1 MAPSSCEALNMAQT
15 HRPPSTGISL
25 GGALLA
31 LILCATP
38 ARSQGLSI
46 AWQDCRPPHGSG
58 FSGQNYGCQTNIVV
72 LPLFPAFTLAA
83 MVDSVYAMELVIDV
97 DVAAD
102 PLPAWW
108 RMDPGQCRAGG
119 WAADAS
125 LAGSCSDP
133 WGGAGVAS
141 FQGWFPNQ
149 PGNSSRHGRLLVAAA
164 VLAEQA
170 VSLDA
175 LVPYTACRVL
185 LRTNATENCEGCAT
199 PACLVFNSLLLRR
212 LPGSSVEEV
221 FLSVAES
228 PGSNFVSWQGGS
240 GADCQAVPARRSTW
254 GAVKA
259 LYR

>member
-1 MAPSSCEALNMAQT
+1 M
-15 HRPPSTGISL
+15 STATTPAGVVQASLAGVLISL
-25 GGALLA
+25 LLGT
-31 LILCATP
+31 TP
-38 ARSQGLSI
+38 ARAQGLSL
-46 AWQDCRPPHGSG
+46 AWQDCRPPTGAG
-58 FSGQNYGCQTNIVV
+58 FNGQNYGCQSNIVEI
-72 LPLFPAFTLAA
+72 PLFPSFTLAA
-83 MVDSVYAMELVIDV
+83 PVDSVYVMELVIDV

-125 LAGSCSDP
+125 LSASCSEA
-133 WGGAGVAS
+133 WGGVGVAS
-141 FQGWFPNQ
+141 AQGWLAGQ
-149 PGNSSRHGRLLVAAA
+149 PGNNSRHGRLLVAAA
-164 VLAEQA
+164 VLPDQA

-185 LRTNATENCEGCAT
+185 LRTNRTQECEGCAT
-199 PACLVFNSLLLRR
+199 PACFVFNSLLLRR

-221 FLSVAES
+221 LIVVAES
-228 PGSNFVSWQGGS
+228 PGSNMVSWQGGG
-240 GADCQAVPARRSTW
+240 GADCLAVPARRTTW